1 MRTCQTCQFWDGLE
15 GAERATCGLTT
26 PGEGKRPGLVCC
38 AECAGSIE
46 TSASYGCI
54 LHKLK
59 GGRCQHGKTRNPSAA
74 SRRQGPYTAL
84 AAQTQVDK
92 QKGGNNG

>member
-26 PGEGKRPGLVCC
+26 PGDGKRPGLVRC

-59 GGRCQHGKTRNPSAA
+59 GGQHGKTPKPSAA
-74 SRRQGPYTAL
+74 SRRQGTHPPL